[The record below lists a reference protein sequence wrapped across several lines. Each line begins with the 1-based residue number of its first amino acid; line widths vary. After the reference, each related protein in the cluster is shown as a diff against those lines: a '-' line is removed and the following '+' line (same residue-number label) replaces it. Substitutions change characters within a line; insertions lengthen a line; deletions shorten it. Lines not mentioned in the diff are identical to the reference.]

1 MRTSGRRRRSQNA
14 RPLRRA
20 YIALLACALAG
31 GVAAAQAAL
40 PPVSGFGSPAPAG
53 AAASAAPAAG
63 EQAKPAVPREFRG
76 ISLGMSME
84 EVQAALRADGL
95 YFYRG
100 EPDVSLLPRPNES
113 IIEVSGLSYVRRAF
127 FQFYEGRLFVM
138 IYAIN
143 ESRMDHYSVFTTLS
157 SRYGKPVML
166 SPAESVWDDGLTRL
180 SVERPLAV
188 KYIDLETFNAL
199 KAASEAVRSAEE
211 LLRADFLGSF

>member
-1 MRTSGRRRRSQNA
+1 MENSGRRRRFQKA
-14 RPLRRA
+14 RPM
-20 YIALLACALAG
+20 LLACIAILSFAAAG
-31 GVAAAQAAL
+31 GAAFAQTAL
-40 PPVSGFGSPAPAG
+40 PPGTSFGSPAPAG
-53 AAASAAPAAG
+53 AAASTVPAAG

-157 SRYGKPVML
+157 SRYGKPLML

>member
-1 MRTSGRRRRSQNA
+1 MEIAGRRRRYPNA
-14 RPLRRA
+14 RRA
-20 YIALLACALAG
+20 SIACLSALLW
-31 GVAAAQAAL
+31 AASPAAFAQGA
-40 PPVSGFGSPAPAG
+40 PAPAAAD
-53 AAASAAPAAG
+53 AAAG
-63 EQAKPAVPREFRG
+63 DQAKPAVPREFRG
-76 ISLGMSME
+76 IGLGMSLE

-138 IYAIN
+138 IFAID
-143 ESRMDHYSVFTTLS
+143 ESKMDHYSIFTTLS
-157 SRYGKPVML
+157 ARYGKPVML

-188 KYIDLETFNAL
+188 KYLDLETFNAI
-199 KAASEAVRSAEE
+199 KVAAEAVRSVEE
-211 LLRADFLGSF
+211 LLRSEFLGSF

>member
-1 MRTSGRRRRSQNA
+1 MGNSGRGRRSLNA
-14 RPLRRA
+14 RLIR
-20 YIALLACALAG
+20 LACIAILSCAAAG
-31 GVAAAQAAL
+31 GVAFAQTAQTAL
-40 PPVSGFGSPAPAG
+40 PPG
-53 AAASAAPAAG
+53 AAASAVPAAG

-127 FQFYEGRLFVM
+127 FQFYDGRLFVM
-138 IYAIN
+138 IFAIN
-143 ESRMDHYSVFTTLS
+143 ESKMDHYSVFTTLS
-157 SRYGKPVML
+157 SRYGKPLML

>member
-1 MRTSGRRRRSQNA
+1 M
-14 RPLRRA
+14 
-20 YIALLACALAG
+20 AG
-31 GVAAAQAAL
+31 GAAFAQTAL
-40 PPVSGFGSPAPAG
+40 PPGTSFGSPQAQPPTPTD
-53 AAASAAPAAG
+53 AAAS
-63 EQAKPAVPREFRG
+63 AVPREFRG

-127 FQFYEGRLFVM
+127 FQFYDGRLFVM
-138 IYAIN
+138 IFAIN

>member
-1 MRTSGRRRRSQNA
+1 MGNSGRGRRSLNA
-14 RPLRRA
+14 RLIRLA
-20 YIALLACALAG
+20 YIAILSCAAAG
-31 GVAAAQAAL
+31 GVAFAQTAL
-40 PPVSGFGSPAPAG
+40 PPG
-53 AAASAAPAAG
+53 AAASAVPAAG

-127 FQFYEGRLFVM
+127 FQFYDGRLFVM
-138 IYAIN
+138 IFAIN

-157 SRYGKPVML
+157 SRYGKPLML
-166 SPAESVWDDGLTRL
+166 SPAESVWDDGVTRL

>member
-1 MRTSGRRRRSQNA
+1 MKIWGRGSRTLNA
-14 RPLRRA
+14 RLRRLSH
-20 YIALLACALAG
+20 IAPLLCAIAG
-31 GVAAAQAAL
+31 SVAFAQTAL
-40 PPVSGFGSPAPAG
+40 PPGASFGSPAPAG
-53 AAASAAPAAG
+53 ATASTAPAAG

-157 SRYGKPVML
+157 SRYGKPVIL
-166 SPAESVWDDGLTRL
+166 SPAESVWDDGVTRL